1 MNTHISLEHV
11 KAVVDQLSVSDKIRL
26 IEAILPEIRTEL
38 LKIERGERLK
48 LKGLWQ
54 GLDLSET
61 EIMENRQ
68 TTWQSFR

>member
-54 GLDLSET
+54 GLDL
-61 EIMENRQ
+61 RC
-68 TTWQSFR
+68 FG